1 MLRWFVRVTL
11 TADGLD
17 AAAEQGVSLRQI
29 AAVLDSRPTLI
40 EDIDDTTRA
49 VTGSTGDRLV
59 TVWLTEGPDGV
70 WELVTAFEAGFATE
84 LRWGHIFGG
93 SDAT

>member
-1 MLRWFVRVTL
+1 M

-29 AAVLDSRPTLI
+29 AAVLEARPTLV
-40 EDIDDTTRA
+40 EDIDETTRA
-49 VTGSTGDRLV
+49 VTGRATGRLV
-59 TVWLTEGPDGV
+59 TVWLAEGPDGV

>member
-17 AAAEQGVSLRQI
+17 TAADQGVSLRQI
-29 AAVLDSRPTLI
+29 AAVLDGRPTLI
-40 EDIDDTTRA
+40 EDIDETTRA
-49 VTGSTGDRLV
+49 VTGPTGSHLV
-59 TVWLTEGPDGV
+59 TVWLTERPDGV

-84 LRWGHIFGG
+84 LRWAHIFGG

>member
-1 MLRWFVRVTL
+1 VTL

-29 AAVLDSRPTLI
+29 AAVLEVRPNLI
-40 EDIDDTTRA
+40 EDVDETTRA
-49 VTGSTGDRLV
+49 ITGRADERLV
-59 TVWLTEGPDGV
+59 TVWLNEGPDGV
-70 WELVTAFEAGFATE
+70 WELVTAFEAGFTTE

>member
-1 MLRWFVRVTL
+1 VQVAL

-17 AAAEQGVSLRQI
+17 AAAEQGVGLRQI
-29 AAVLDSRPTLI
+29 AAALGARPNLV

-49 VTGSTGDRLV
+49 VTGPAGDRLV

-70 WELVTAFEAGFATE
+70 WELVTAFEAGMATE
-84 LRWGHIFGG
+84 LRWEHIFGG

>member
-1 MLRWFVRVTL
+1 VTL

-29 AAVLDSRPTLI
+29 AAVLDGRPALI
-40 EDIDDTTRA
+40 EDIDERTRA
-49 VTGSTGDRLV
+49 VTGRTSGRLV
-59 TVWLTEGPDGV
+59 TVWLTEGPEGV
-70 WELVTAFEAGFATE
+70 WELVAAFEAGFATE
-84 LRWGHIFGG
+84 LRWAHIFGG

>member
-1 MLRWFVRVTL
+1 VTL

-17 AAAEQGVSLRQI
+17 AAAEQGVSLQQI
-29 AAVLDSRPTLI
+29 AAALDAQPTLI
-40 EDIDDTTRA
+40 EDVDEKTRA
-49 VTGSTGDRLV
+49 VTGHASGRLV
-59 TVWLTEGPDGV
+59 TVCLTEGPDRV

>member
-1 MLRWFVRVTL
+1 M
-11 TADGLD
+11 LD
-17 AAAEQGVSLRQI
+17 AW
-29 AAVLDSRPTLI
+29 PTLI
-40 EDIDDTTRA
+40 EDVDETTRA
-49 VTGSTGDRLV
+49 VTSHAGGRLV
-59 TVWLTEGPDGV
+59 TVWLTEGSDGV